1 MKHRFFPKKWSDINS
16 SSNKLARM
24 NPAKW
29 ISKLD
34 SFLEFLLYRLW
45 SHDIPELW
53 SNSITSHKESL
64 FTNFGHCCRQHFFA
78 SFIVSLIR
86 VVGRKKLKIFLLAE
100 FFLVSLKWKIFIS
113 PEFRFKSKLS
123 CWWIF
128 NILRSWAF
136 YDRAAYIGDRF
147 VADVGSN
154 FGSSWRCGRRRY
166 RGLGELRGHLGWLLL
181 KKNKR

>member
-24 NPAKW
+24 NTAKW

-64 FTNFGHCCRQHFFA
+64 FTNFAHCCRQHFFA

-86 VVGRKKLKIFLLAE
+86 VVGRKKLKIFLLPE
-100 FFLVSLKWKIFIS
+100 FFFFVSLKWKIFFLRNFDLSRNWVVDEFLTFFGVEHFTTALLTLEIALLLTWVRIS
-113 PEFRFKSKLS
+113 VLHGGVED
-123 CWWIF
+123 
-128 NILRSWAF
+128 A
-136 YDRAAYIGDRF
+136 DIGDL
-147 VADVGSN
+147 VN
-154 FGSSWRCGRRRY
+154 
-166 RGLGELRGHLGWLLL
+166 
-181 KKNKR
+181 